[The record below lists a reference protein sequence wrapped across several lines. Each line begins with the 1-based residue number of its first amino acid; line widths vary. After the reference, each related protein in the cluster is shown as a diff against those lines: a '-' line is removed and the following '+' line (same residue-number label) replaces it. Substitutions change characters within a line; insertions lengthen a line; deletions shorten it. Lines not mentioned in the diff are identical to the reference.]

1 MELLNQFN
9 PDDILNDALCQLYI
23 RGALYCRSNLRAP
36 WAFSVERRPTLGFHA
51 VTRGRGWLEV
61 EGEER
66 KILVSKGDLVL
77 LPHGHSHVMRDS
89 SKSKP
94 KSLDEI
100 VAENPLEDGIRLQAG
115 GKGPLTVLLCGGFQ
129 VEGRT
134 TNPLL
139 ANLPNVIHVRARNG
153 QSASWLQTTLRQ
165 IEAETRSARPGA
177 PTVIARLSDI
187 LFIQTVRA
195 YFNELTRG
203 AAGGWFGALKD
214 PQVGAA
220 IALIHRQPEVSW
232 DVTSLGARV
241 SMSRSNFSARFSA
254 LVGESPLRY
263 LTKRRVQKAAW
274 LLRTS
279 DAKLSEVAERVGYES
294 EIALSR
300 AFNRFMGVPPGKYR
314 RSHSKDH

>member
-36 WAFSVERRPTLGFHA
+36 WAFSVERRTTLGFHA

-66 KILVSKGDLVL
+66 KILVSRGDLVL

-115 GKGPLTVLLCGGFQ
+115 GKGPLTILLCGGFQ

-139 ANLPNVIHVRARNG
+139 ANLPKIIHVMGRNG
-153 QSASWLQTTLRQ
+153 QSISWLQTTLRQ
-165 IEAETRSARPGA
+165 IELETRSARPGTQ
-177 PTVIARLSDI
+177 TVIARLSDI

-203 AAGGWFGALKD
+203 ATGGWFGALKD

-232 DVTSLGARV
+232 DVTSLAARV
-241 SMSRSNFSARFSA
+241 GMSRSNFSARFGA
-254 LVGESPLRY
+254 LVGESPLKY
-263 LTKRRVQKAAW
+263 LTKWRVQKAAW
-274 LLRTS
+274 LLRT
-279 DAKLSEVAERVGYES
+279 
-294 EIALSR
+294 
-300 AFNRFMGVPPGKYR
+300 
-314 RSHSKDH
+314 